1 MSSTGNTICASWAG
15 VVCVGREVEVT
26 AGMYWTAGCEE
37 AGTQAEE
44 AWDVSDGDLSTPEG
58 VELELVTSDLGETCL
73 LPEIGAATCLVIVFS
88 FVLGTA
94 GSSRVGFLAVEESG
108 TLGTAAP
115 WT

>member
-1 MSSTGNTICASWAG
+1 MSSTGNTKCASWVG

-58 VELELVTSDLGETCL
+58 VELELVTSDLGETGLHTRNWSCYL
-73 LPEIGAATCLVIVFS
+73 LGDCFFIRTWNCRIF
-88 FVLGTA
+88 
-94 GSSRVGFLAVEESG
+94 
-108 TLGTAAP
+108 
-115 WT
+115 